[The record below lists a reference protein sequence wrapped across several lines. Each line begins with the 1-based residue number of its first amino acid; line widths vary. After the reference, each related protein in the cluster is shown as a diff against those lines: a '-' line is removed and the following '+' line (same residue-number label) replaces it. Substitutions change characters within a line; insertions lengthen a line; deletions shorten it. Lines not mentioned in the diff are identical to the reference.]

1 MTENTIGVR
10 ELHYN
15 FKEISD
21 KVIKNQEEFLVIRNS
36 KPIFKIVPIKKT
48 VKKKYILQDFSKLE
62 FAGGKDLSQDID
74 NLMYR

>member
-1 MTENTIGVR
+1 MTENTIWVR

-62 FAGGKDLSQDID
+62 FAWWKDLSQDID